1 MAEKTFI
8 SEKTNK
14 IKKPFSFPGSRN
26 IMRRLVHKKLNNL
39 NEGSIEIIEGNSK
52 KTFGN
57 VNSKLSVKIS
67 IYSSEFYSLLLT
79 KGSIGALESYIEGHW
94 SCNDL
99 VALSRMIIRDDI
111 AADNL
116 EKGFAMIT
124 KPLLWLYIR
133 LNPNTKVGS
142 KKNIRAHYDLSN
154 DFFKVFLDKTLTYS
168 CAIFSK
174 PEMSLR
180 DAQIEKL
187 DRLCRKIG
195 LTSQDT
201 LLEIGT
207 GWGSFAIHAA
217 KNYGSSITTP
227 TISKEQ
233 FDFASARIRKA
244 GLENKI
250 TVLQKDYRDLTGS
263 FDKLVSIEMIE
274 AVGPQ
279 FMSTFIKKCCSL
291 IKPNGLMAFQ
301 GITMSEQN
309 FKQYLRGTD
318 FLRKYIFPGGSL
330 ISISQINEHIKN
342 HSDMRFVHLEDIT
355 NHYALTLKEWRKR
368 FNKKI
373 EEIYSLGFSESFCR
387 LWEVYLASC
396 EAAFLE
402 NHIGDV
408 QMVFARPGKDD
419 TITY

>member
-1 MAEKTFI
+1 MVEKTFI

-217 KNYGSSITTP
+217 KNYGCSITTT
-227 TISKEQ
+227 TICLLLLRLATCQ
-233 FDFASARIRKA
+233 
-244 GLENKI
+244 EN
-250 TVLQKDYRDLTGS
+250 
-263 FDKLVSIEMIE
+263 
-274 AVGPQ
+274 A
-279 FMSTFIKKCCSL
+279 
-291 IKPNGLMAFQ
+291 
-301 GITMSEQN
+301 
-309 FKQYLRGTD
+309 
-318 FLRKYIFPGGSL
+318 
-330 ISISQINEHIKN
+330 
-342 HSDMRFVHLEDIT
+342 
-355 NHYALTLKEWRKR
+355 
-368 FNKKI
+368 
-373 EEIYSLGFSESFCR
+373 
-387 LWEVYLASC
+387 
-396 EAAFLE
+396 
-402 NHIGDV
+402 
-408 QMVFARPGKDD
+408 
-419 TITY
+419 